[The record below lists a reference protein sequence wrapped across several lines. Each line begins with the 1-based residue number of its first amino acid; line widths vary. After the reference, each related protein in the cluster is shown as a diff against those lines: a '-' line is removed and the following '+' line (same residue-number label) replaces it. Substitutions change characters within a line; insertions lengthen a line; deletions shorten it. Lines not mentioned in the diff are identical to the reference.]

1 MGTLT
6 ALTAAIGA
14 TLEDLIDICRATLSG
29 AALSG
34 PSGSG
39 LTAMEFTRAD
49 DARIFVMIL
58 AGLIAAALIVRVLVG
73 RRSRRLAVPALLPAL
88 GRSRAAM
95 GRHGAVALA
104 LLGVPFFLLALAEPR
119 SAFSRQETSHPG
131 RRIAI
136 LLDAS
141 SSMLQSLPASRLAKG
156 APNDAAFFTTVGAAR
171 YFVELRRKGEYRDLM
186 SLIEFGDEAY
196 VITPFTSDHD
206 NILLSMALIGDWTE
220 FMNFPEQ
227 GTVIARAIDQG
238 VGLFKAF
245 DFLDAAGNVMV
256 IFSDGMDAEV
266 LQDGRTTFDVLR
278 EARRA
283 EIPVYFI
290 RVGRPDAPQG
300 VVPDGAWEA
309 AVARTGGRFY
319 SAADEGTIVRAMR
332 EIDRQSAGRIEM
344 RQYTTQVP
352 RYAPFALAA
361 VVLWTFALA
370 LRLATPWFTTFP

>member
-1 MGTLT
+1 MDGEAVGALT
-6 ALTAAIGA
+6 ALAAAVGA
-14 TLEDLIDICRATLSG
+14 TAGELLELCRTALFAPAGSAGAVEFAG
-29 AALSG
+29 AA
-34 PSGSG
+34 
-39 LTAMEFTRAD
+39 TARLFGML
-49 DARIFVMIL
+49 L
-58 AGLIAAALIVRVLVG
+58 AGAVALGLLVRALLGGRG
-73 RRSRRLAVPALLPAL
+73 RRISVPALLASFSV
-88 GRSRAAM
+88 SRAAAV
-95 GRHGAVALA
+95 RHAALAVALTG
-104 LLGVPFFLLALAEPR
+104 LVFFVLAIADPRTALA
-119 SAFSRQETSHPG
+119 RQDTAHPG

-171 YFVELRRKGEYRDLM
+171 YFVELRMKRNYRDLL

-196 VITPFTSDHD
+196 VITPFTSDYE
-206 NILLSMALIGDWTE
+206 NILLSISLIGDWTE

-245 DFLDAAGNVMV
+245 DFLEAVGNVMV

-266 LQDGRTTFDVLR
+266 LQDGRSTFDVLR

-290 RVGRPDAPQG
+290 RAGRPDAPQG
-300 VVPDGAWEA
+300 IVPDSVWEA

-319 SAADEGTIVRAMR
+319 AAADEATIVRAIH
-332 EIDRQSAGRIEM
+332 EIDRQSRGRIEI
-344 RQYTTQVP
+344 RQYSTQVP
-352 RYAPFALAA
+352 RYAAFAFAA
-361 VVLWTFALA
+361 VGLWTLALA